1 MHSGQPK
8 QNKIINKIII
18 IFNLFYLH
26 ALYVIEVEELKIG
39 QKCWYGEI
47 YNQIDSPLLLL

>member
-26 ALYVIEVEELKIG
+26 ALHIIEVEELKIG
-39 QKCWYGEI
+39 QKCRYGEI
-47 YNQIDSPLLLL
+47 